1 MVSLGPPN
9 VVVQT
14 RDHQCIVM
22 IKPSTKQAIK
32 QDREREGRVEANR
45 RAELTLIFSAESARI
60 YTERE

>member
-1 MVSLGPPN
+1 MGPPN

-14 RDHQCIVM
+14 RDHQCIVI
-22 IKPSTKQAIK
+22 IKPSTKQATK
-32 QDREREGRVEANR
+32 QYREREGRVEANR